1 MCWSNTVTSPSPQIS
16 KWKEKINIDLSL
28 FFLIDRYGIY
38 LRSSSSNIDF
48 SMCMTSLEKIIP
60 VVQELNKWHCDV
72 VHRLKHN
79 TCDNFAYFVI
89 KSEYYRQNL
98 NHLLYLH

>member
-1 MCWSNTVTSPSPQIS
+1 M
-16 KWKEKINIDLSL
+16 L
-28 FFLIDRYGIY
+28 FLVGIYGID

-48 SMCMTSLEKIIP
+48 SMCMTSLEKIIA

-79 TCDNFAYFVI
+79 ACDNFADFVI
-89 KSEYYRQNL
+89 RSDFYLQIL
-98 NHLLYLH
+98 NHTIRPKYAKCNFTKHFSEECIQH